1 MTDQLATSEYTSPNA
16 RSTAIVAGT
25 SRGVFLVTEAGAEP
39 VLESG
44 GVRDLF
50 QLDGRIFAGTGDGL
64 RTSDDGGRSWS
75 GTPTGRPRGVA
86 GALRWIGSA
95 LRRYPACRS
104 LP

>member
-50 QLDGRIFAGTGDGL
+50 QLDGRIFAGTGDVLEVIFGF
-64 RTSDDGGRSWS
+64 
-75 GTPTGRPRGVA
+75 A
-86 GALRWIGSA
+86 GAVSPLLAAFSA
-95 LRRYPACRS
+95 CAGCREAV
-104 LP
+104 LCGYGARCVLLLEI